1 MSNSMINSLNTISTK
16 NSVNSNQKIE
26 IVSPSEI
33 GALGKNDFLSMILT
47 QLQNQDPLNPLDNA
61 EFASQL
67 AQFSTLEQLTNMNEQ
82 LNSLGEISK
91 KLEEILNVVK
101 KETSTDKINEV
112 DKDVANNP
120 AKGSQTDEVT
130 IRYDF
135 TDNESS
141 DISKLLST
149 QKFKQIYSI

>member
-16 NSVNSNQKIE
+16 NSINSNQKIE

-33 GALGKNDFLSMILT
+33 GALGKNDFLNMILT

-91 KLEEILNVVK
+91 KLEEILTVVK
-101 KETSTDKINEV
+101 KETSTDKTNEV
-112 DKDVANNP
+112 DKNVANNP
-120 AKGSQTDEVT
+120 VKDSQTDEVT

>member
-16 NSVNSNQKIE
+16 NSINSNQKIE

-33 GALGKNDFLSMILT
+33 GALGKNDFLNMILT

-67 AQFSTLEQLTNMNEQ
+67 AQFSTLEQLTNMNGQ

-91 KLEEILNVVK
+91 KLEEILTVVK
-101 KETSTDKINEV
+101 KETSTDKTNEV
-112 DKDVANNP
+112 DKNVANNP
-120 AKGSQTDEVT
+120 VKDSQTDEVT